1 MLSIGPV
8 YTNTEG
14 LIWVTTPG
22 DTDVL
27 NHIAQPALPDLK
39 WVRTYSE
46 YSKETILTPQDLTY
60 VNVTKHQVS
69 GILESAMLAHVHKTD
84 GGSLPAGCAL
94 HLAHTLRLLP
104 EIMTAPE
111 HGRCSGMSKHR
122 KVRACQ

>member
-14 LIWVTTPG
+14 LIWFTTPG

-27 NHIAQPALPDLK
+27 DHIAQPALPDLK

-46 YSKETILTPQDLTY
+46 YSEETILTPQDLTY

-69 GILESAMLAHVHKTD
+69 GILNQPCWPMSTKLMADLCRQVVPYT
-84 GGSLPAGCAL
+84 SL
-94 HLAHTLRLLP
+94 TLYGYCP
-104 EIMTAPE
+104 K
-111 HGRCSGMSKHR
+111 S
-122 KVRACQ
+122 